1 MVEGPKALSASIGV
15 IPTEREPYSIRRS
28 ANIETSRIRVVELRS
43 NHACGQSEA
52 APELQSWG
60 STQSRTFAACG
71 GRHELFVPGDISKT
85 RKPHGFTC
93 PATSEV
99 VELDR
104 SIIGWWK
111 TVSSKPRD
119 AVVVREI

>member
-1 MVEGPKALSASIGV
+1 MRVR
-15 IPTEREPYSIRRS
+15 RETPVARFK
-28 ANIETSRIRVVELRS
+28 VVR
-43 NHACGQSEA
+43 ATIM
-52 APELQSWG
+52 G
-60 STQSRTFAACG
+60 STQSRTCAACG
-71 GRHELFVPGDISKT
+71 GRHELFVPDDISET

-99 VELDR
+99 VKLDR

-111 TVSSKPRD
+111 TVSSKPPD